1 MKRLIKVNVTEKL
14 LDVDSYDL
22 KEFIGQEN
30 SIEVYR
36 WSDNEEDAIGEAMA
50 FCLNLVTTDDSPSL
64 TILETKET
72 SIKIKRENGKT
83 TCVMN
88 LSFTT

>member
-22 KEFIGQEN
+22 KECIGQEHLVE
-30 SIEVYR
+30 IYR
-36 WSDNEEDAIGEAMA
+36 WSDNEKDAIGEAMA
-50 FCLNLVTTDDSPSL
+50 YCLNLATENSTSL
-64 TILETKET
+64 TLLETKET
-72 SIKIKRENGKT
+72 SIKIKRENCKIT
-83 TCVMN
+83 SVMN

>member
-14 LDVDSYDL
+14 LDVDSYDS
-22 KEFIGQEN
+22 KEFIGQEH
-30 SIEVYR
+30 SMDVYR

-50 FCLNLVTTDDSPSL
+50 YCLNLALENSTSL
-64 TILETKET
+64 TLLETKET
-72 SIKIKRENGKT
+72 SIKIKREDCKT
-83 TCVMN
+83 TWVMN